1 MSKRPIV
8 TLTFTKADRVLEYA
22 GYVLWLL
29 FWGMV
34 IWMYPFLPEEIPIHF
49 NGVGEA
55 DGFGSKDTIF
65 LTPIIAT
72 FLVLL
77 LSVLERNPENF
88 NYTVE
93 ITEENAPR
101 QYLLGVRMMRWMKL
115 LLIFLFMAIDYFTM
129 QVSLGKRE
137 GLGAW
142 FLPVTLGILFIVI
155 AVTIYE
161 SKKKK

>member
-1 MSKRPIV
+1 MSKRPVV

-22 GYVLWLL
+22 GYLLWLL

-34 IWMYPFLPEEIPIHF
+34 VWMYPLLPEEIPIHF
-49 NGVGEA
+49 NGVGDA

-88 NYTVE
+88 NYTLE
-93 ITEENAPR
+93 ITEDNAPR
-101 QYLLGVRMMRWMKL
+101 QYLLGARMMRWMKL
-115 LLIFLFMAIDYFTM
+115 LLIILFMVIDYFTM
-129 QVSLGKRE
+129 EVSLGKRE

-142 FLPVTLGILFIVI
+142 FLPITLGILFMVI
-155 AVTIYE
+155 AFTIYE

>member
-34 IWMYPFLPEEIPIHF
+34 IWMYPFLPDEIPIHF

-101 QYLLGVRMMRWMKL
+101 QYLLGVRMMRWMKIFFL
-115 LLIFLFMAIDYFTM
+115 LLFMAIDYFTM
-129 QVSLGKRE
+129 QVALEKRE

-142 FLPVTLGILFIVI
+142 FLPITIGILFTLI
-155 AVTIYE
+155 AFTIYE
-161 SKKKK
+161 SIKKK

>member
-1 MSKRPIV
+1 MV

-34 IWMYPFLPEEIPIHF
+34 VWMYPMLPDEIPIHF

-55 DGFGSKDTIF
+55 DGFGSKDSIF

-88 NYTVE
+88 NYAVE
-93 ITEENAPR
+93 ITEDNAPR
-101 QYLLGVRMMRWMKL
+101 QYLLGVRMMRWMKVL
-115 LLIFLFMAIDYFTM
+115 LLILYITIEYFTM
-129 QVSLGKRE
+129 QTSLGHQN
-137 GLGAW
+137 GLGVW
-142 FLPVTLGILFIVI
+142 FLPITLSVLAFLIF
-155 AVTIYE
+155 TTFYY
-161 SKKKK
+161 SKKNK